1 MASPRVVR
9 FSRLGAMIALSV
21 VALSSVSCV
30 STGDG
35 PISPSPTPTPP
46 PMMAQCEASRTGA
59 APRSR
64 SLENLRS
71 QMAEGRIV
79 GGSEAV
85 RGEWPWAAAL
95 AFRQSNGSLFQFCGG
110 SLIAPDWVLTAAHCE
125 VQARDVVLLGRHD
138 LTLNE
143 GEQRTIDFVLTHNDY
158 NSSTND
164 NDIALIK
171 LSDTSSQ
178 PTVGLIDALD
188 TNARPGAGSTVIGWG
203 AISEGGPSSSTLR
216 QVTIPIVGN
225 EICDD
230 VYEQLTTN
238 MICAGTETGGLDSCQ
253 GDSGGPLMVPG
264 STGVP
269 WEQAGVV
276 SFGIGC
282 ARPNIFGVYTRVS
295 KYLDWIEVCQTNPT
309 P

>member
-1 MASPRVVR
+1 MASPRLVGM
-9 FSRLGAMIALSV
+9 SRSVAMIAIT
-21 VALSSVSCV
+21 VAAFSCV
-30 STGDG
+30 SCASPGNG
-35 PISPSPTPTPP
+35 PITPSPTPTPP
-46 PMMAQCEASRTGA
+46 PTIAQCDASRTGA

-79 GGSEAV
+79 GGSEAA

-95 AFRQSNGSLFQFCGG
+95 AFRQSNGSLFQYCGG
-110 SLIAPDWVLTAAHCE
+110 SLIAPDWVLTAAHCG
-125 VQARDVVLLGRHD
+125 VQTRDVVLLGRHD
-138 LTLNE
+138 LTSNE
-143 GEQRTIDFVLTHNDY
+143 GEQRSIDLVLTHNDY

-164 NDIALIK
+164 NDIALVK
-171 LSDTSSQ
+171 LSNSSNQ
-178 PTVGLIDALD
+178 PTVGLINSLD
-188 TNARPGAGSTVIGWG
+188 TNASPGADSTVIGWG
-203 AISEGGPSSSTLR
+203 AIAEGGPSSPTLQ
-216 QVTIPIVGN
+216 QVTIPIVSN
-225 EICDD
+225 DTCDD
-230 VYEQLTTN
+230 VYDNLTTN

-264 STGVP
+264 STDVP

-295 KYLDWIEVCQTNPT
+295 QYLDWIDACQTHPS